1 MDQHCSAKRTQ
12 VMTDPDG
19 PARDDGV
26 LESLVVGLGHDAEPA
41 EGGSTFSPDHKAEG
55 PGSLPGRRPG
65 THLASA
71 PSPTAGPAA
80 VILDCGTSRHPNFTH
95 VLLISP
101 AAPHVLGEHGA
112 SRLGEVINTIAGVS
126 AFEWEGGDHLH
137 LLAPNFGHADLLR
150 EARVIVAH
158 MLA

>member
-1 MDQHCSAKRTQ
+1 
-12 VMTDPDG
+12 MTDPRG

-26 LESLVVGLGHDAEPA
+26 LESLVVGLGHETDPA
-41 EGGSTFSPDHKAEG
+41 DSQDEFSPDHEVEG
-55 PGSLPGRRPG
+55 PGNLPGRRPG

-80 VILDCGTSRHPNFTH
+80 VILDCGTSRHPDYSH

-101 AAPHVLGEHGA
+101 AAPHVLGEHRA
-112 SRLGEVINTIAGVS
+112 SRLGEVINTIAGVD

-137 LLAPNFGHADLLR
+137 LRAPDFAHSDLLR
-150 EARVIVAH
+150 EARVIVAQ